1 MRPVPNPASHSKTER
16 APLPE
21 GRRTLRLS
29 AVLGSAKNP
38 APFQEILM
46 NPSSDQTRTLAR
58 AFWLV
63 FAATAV
69 TTAMAADPPA
79 HIRGTIVSA
88 TPDTLTVRTSAG
100 SVSVATDG
108 STRIAGMV
116 PSSVDQIKAGT
127 FVGIANVP
135 GTDASSA
142 LEVVVF
148 PDAMKG
154 AGLGDYPWDLAP
166 QGSQITQGSAMTN
179 GSVTSSTAAGSATAS
194 AMTNGTVKSTSNAGG
209 WVLTVDYGKGEKTI
223 RIPAGTP
230 VVGIVPA
237 DRSKLVPGAHVFV
250 STKSDAP
257 KSAAF
262 IAVGIDGTVPPM

>member
-1 MRPVPNPASHSKTER
+1 MMSSKSHAMKT
-16 APLPE
+16 L
-21 GRRTLRLS
+21 
-29 AVLGSAKNP
+29 VL
-38 APFQEILM
+38 
-46 NPSSDQTRTLAR
+46 

-63 FAATAV
+63 SAATAV
-69 TTAMAADPPA
+69 STAVAADPPA

-88 TPDTLTVRTSAG
+88 TPENLTVKTSEG
-100 SVSVATDG
+100 NVSVATDA
-108 STRIAGMV
+108 STRISGIV
-116 PSSVDQIKAGT
+116 PSSVGQIKVGT

-135 GTDASSA
+135 GSGASSA

-166 QGSQITQGSAMTN
+166 QGSQIPQG
-179 GSVTSSTAAGSATAS
+179 S
-194 AMTNGTVKSTSNAGG
+194 AMTNGTVKSSTASGIAATSVMTNGTVKNTSNASGL
-209 WVLTVDYGKGEKTI
+209 VLIVDYGSGEKTI
-223 RIPAGTP
+223 HVPPSAP

-237 DRSKLVPGAHVFV
+237 DSSKLLPGAHVFV
-250 STKSDAP
+250 STKKDAP